1 MLPVGVLA
9 AALIALLAFAPFA
22 SAATP
27 NPLASGTTT
36 MTLQKS
42 FTNYLKTFGI
52 SVSKIS
58 PTKLSGGKA
67 TFKVTG
73 GSLEVNGKG
82 TVNLGGGLKFKAGKL
97 SAPVKGLV
105 LDTNKKSL
113 TGKVGG
119 KKVKIATIAGWS
131 STRKGF
137 GVNLT
142 IKKVKLT
149 NAGATQLNKG
159 SASRRASRSRSSA
172 TS

>member
-1 MLPVGVLA
+1 MSDASRPMARRGVLPVGILA
-9 AALIALLAFAPFA
+9 AALIALMAFAPFA
-22 SAATP
+22 SAAS

-82 TVNLGGGLKFKAGKL
+82 TVNLGGGLKFKAGKK
-97 SAPVKGLV
+97 SATVKGLV
-105 LDTNKKSL
+105 L
-113 TGKVGG
+113 
-119 KKVKIATIAGWS
+119 
-131 STRKGF
+131 
-137 GVNLT
+137 
-142 IKKVKLT
+142 
-149 NAGATQLNKG
+149 
-159 SASRRASRSRSSA
+159 
-172 TS
+172 